1 MSTTCIS
8 SSIQVLGI
16 VTTYSIYICDSYNRT
31 ITNSVVYGC
40 KAVLQVMALI
50 FAFSIRKVNIKGLD
64 DSPFIIAAIYVSSI
78 VLAVILVSFITLKDF
93 ENVFAVVYCTGF
105 FIGATAM
112 LLLIFVPKV
121 LFPGELHLCLSYLHN
136 TEHEIPLTDPE
147 GFPQLPFKPPSLFCA
162 HLLLLK
168 PPSHAHALQSHLTSN
183 RANLDTRGE
192 KRAYN

>member
-1 MSTTCIS
+1 MH
-8 SSIQVLGI
+8 GI
-16 VTTYSIYICDSYNRT
+16 VTIYSIYICDSYNRT
-31 ITNSVVYGC
+31 ITNSVIYGC
-40 KAVLQVMALI
+40 KALLQVMALI

-121 LFPGELHLCLSYLHN
+121 L
-136 TEHEIPLTDPE
+136 
-147 GFPQLPFKPPSLFCA
+147 
-162 HLLLLK
+162 
-168 PPSHAHALQSHLTSN
+168 SHTTRDLINTSN
-183 RANLDTRGE
+183 ARLANHFSKICTKCFKKWPNL
-192 KRAYN
+192 